1 MKKRAAPLLPF
12 WATNSKQ
19 QQRATLFTNGF
30 DGTWRASLKV
40 RGRTATIKRRLVRA
54 VALASTQRTWAAP
67 RYLWRHAASE

>member
-12 WATNSKQ
+12 WAT
-19 QQRATLFTNGF
+19 LFTNGF
-30 DGTWRASLKV
+30 DDTWRASLKV